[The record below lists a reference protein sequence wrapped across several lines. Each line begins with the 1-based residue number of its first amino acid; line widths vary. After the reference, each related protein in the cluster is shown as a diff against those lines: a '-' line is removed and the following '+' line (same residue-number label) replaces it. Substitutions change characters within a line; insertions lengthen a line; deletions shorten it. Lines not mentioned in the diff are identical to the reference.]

1 MSQWDD
7 LKYCNRV
14 TSALQAAQGKS
25 LVNNVNA
32 LSGFDLS
39 QILQRQIELQGIQ
52 LQVGL
57 PSFMSVCSQ
66 QDFIAV

>member
-1 MSQWDD
+1 MNQWDA

-14 TSALQAAQGKS
+14 ISALQAAWGKS
-25 LVNNVNA
+25 LDNNLNA

-39 QILQRQIELQGIQ
+39 QVLQRQIELQGIQ

-57 PSFMSVCSQ
+57 PSFMSVCIQ
-66 QDFIAV
+66 QAFIGV